1 MSFTSKS
8 EGQQQADSIHAEL
21 THLEAEIN
29 DLKGE
34 RKELQADIRY
44 LKDKPKAER
53 SEEEKK
59 DLTANISLL
68 SALET
73 RLAGLESD
81 RRVLR
86 AQASSA
92 ATPAQQGK

>member
-8 EGQQQADSIHAEL
+8 ESQQQAERIHAEL
-21 THLEAEIN
+21 IHLEAEIN

-34 RKELQADIRY
+34 RKVLQAEIRD

-53 SEEEKK
+53 SEEDRK

-92 ATPAQQGK
+92 ATTAQQGM